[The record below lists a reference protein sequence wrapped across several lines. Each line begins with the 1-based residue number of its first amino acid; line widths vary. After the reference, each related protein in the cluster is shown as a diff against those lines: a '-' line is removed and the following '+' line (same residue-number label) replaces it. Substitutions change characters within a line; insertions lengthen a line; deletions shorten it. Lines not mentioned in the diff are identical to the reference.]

1 MLKPSSKSGKRPGD
15 DCKGNIVSTQLIRR
29 IVTVDWPK
37 QAQADAKTLLID
49 VAQTGHLKIMR
60 DAAVQGLEPTWEAY
74 ANSPGNSDLQSVRLP
89 GPIVYNYRYLS
100 ELIQFALDELRRQ
113 SPVVSG
119 AYRDSHTIYVNDQPQ
134 GQTIPKTINAGDRI
148 FISNPVPYARRL
160 EVGRRKG
167 GEPFLISVPNRI
179 YYRVTEMVKA
189 EAKGRGKVSG
199 GYVDLGVWSL
209 KNDQKSLVKTA
220 TGYRHSARQRLDRV
234 AGSAVTSPAI
244 FFKAPI

>member
-1 MLKPSSKSGKRPGD
+1 
-15 DCKGNIVSTQLIRR
+15 VSTQLIRR

-37 QAQADAKTLLID
+37 EMQADAKAVLIS

-60 DAAVQGLEPTWEAY
+60 DAATQGLEPTWEAY
-74 ANSPGNSDLQSVRLP
+74 ANSPGNSDLQSVKLP

-119 AYRDSHTIYVNDQPQ
+119 AYRDSHTIYVNDAPQ
-134 GQTIPKTINAGDRI
+134 GTTIPKTIRPGDRI

-160 EVGRRKG
+160 EVGRTKG
-167 GEPFLISVPNRI
+167 GERPFLISVPNRI
-179 YYRVTEMVKA
+179 YYRVTEMTKV
-189 EAKGRGKVSG
+189 EGKGRAQVSMG
-199 GYVDLGVWSL
+199 FVDLGAWTL
-209 KNDQKSLVKTA
+209 KNDQKSLVKTS
-220 TGYRHSARQRLDRV
+220 TGYRHSARQRPDRV